1 MNNMDPILLILIFV
15 VLSIL
20 GGVTIRALLKNTAIP
35 YSVALLVLG
44 LILGLM
50 SQSGYIHGPI
60 EDINRS
66 IQLGA
71 ELNSNLILFVFL
83 PALIFESA
91 FDLEVHLFKRMFSQ
105 IALLAVPG
113 LVICACLTALLSLW
127 VLPWGWSLPVA
138 LMFGAV
144 VSATDPVAVVAMLK
158 EMCPRARLQ
167 TLIEGESLLNDGT
180 AIVLF
185 SLFLT
190 FATQLNA
197 EMHIP
202 SVILEFFRVV
212 ILGIMVGCLVAVV
225 SLIFINQVFNDSL
238 IEITLTLATP
248 YLVFYMAEHVFH
260 VSGVVAVVTLALIY
274 AGPGRT
280 CFSPEVIDHL
290 HHFWQTLAYLFNTL
304 IFILVGIVIAIR
316 ITDDDASVE
325 SWILMFV
332 MFFGIMLIRALAV
345 LGLIP
350 FLSRLGVGI
359 NKEKA
364 IVLIWGG
371 LRGAVSMA
379 LALMVA
385 ANDALPLAVR
395 NQILFL
401 TAGIVVLSIVVNGG
415 TMRIVMAKLGLN
427 QFSKAKQKTLEKV
440 KSAIHEDVNE
450 LKETLKADSTMQMVN
465 WDKVDDS
472 LSDLSPSTEL
482 LNQREQEEETEY
494 LRKLLES
501 ERQYYWNQFSQGL
514 LSKKATTLLIRAI
527 EQALDGQPKIAPRP
541 HLEKSWATPK
551 WVGYM
556 ESIPLIRR
564 YAQQS
569 LYMQQ
574 VLIYESARGLLAAN
588 QKTIALAKSLSLSE
602 IDRDVALKEMA
613 RNVQLGEEAL
623 NKVRSL
629 SPAIV
634 AKIETHTALR
644 ILLNKQRNSL
654 TALSHEGVISEVD
667 AEDLVSEVEL
677 KMHKAGRSKLR

>member
-1 MNNMDPILLILIFV
+1 MNDMDTTLLILIFF
-15 VLSIL
+15 VLSIIA
-20 GGVTIRALLKNTAIP
+20 GVAMRALLKNTVIP

-50 SQSGYIHGPI
+50 SQSGYIREPI

-71 ELNSNLILFVFL
+71 ELNSNLILFIFL

-113 LVICACLTALLSLW
+113 LVICTCLTAVLSLW
-127 VLPWGWSLPVA
+127 ILPWEWSLPVA

-212 ILGIMVGCLVAVV
+212 ILGIAVGCLVGIL
-225 SLIFINQVFNDSL
+225 SLLFINRVFNDSL

-248 YLVFYMAEHVFH
+248 YLVFYVAEHIFH

-316 ITDDDASVE
+316 ITDE
-325 SWILMFV
+325 SIDSWGLMIV
-332 MFFGIMLIRALAV
+332 MFLGIMLIRALAV

-379 LALMVA
+379 LALMVS
-385 ANDALPLAVR
+385 ANDSLPLAVR

-440 KSAIHEDVNE
+440 KSAIHQDVNE
-450 LKETLKADSTMQMVN
+450 LKGTLKADSTMKMVN
-465 WDKVDDS
+465 WDKVDAS
-472 LSDLSPSTEL
+472 LSDLSPSIEA
-482 LNQREQEEETEY
+482 LNSREKEEETEY
-494 LRKLLES
+494 LRKLLET

-514 LSKKATTLLIRAI
+514 LSRKATKLLISAI

-541 HLEKSWATPK
+541 YLEKSWATLK
-551 WVGYM
+551 WVKYV

-588 QKTIALAKSLSLSE
+588 QQTIALAKSLSLSE
-602 IDRDVALKEMA
+602 VDRDFALKEMA
-613 RNVQLGEEAL
+613 RNIQLGEEAL
-623 NKVRSL
+623 NNVRSL

-654 TALSHEGVISEVD
+654 RALSHEGVISEVD

-677 KMHKAGRSKLR
+677 KMYKAGRSKLS